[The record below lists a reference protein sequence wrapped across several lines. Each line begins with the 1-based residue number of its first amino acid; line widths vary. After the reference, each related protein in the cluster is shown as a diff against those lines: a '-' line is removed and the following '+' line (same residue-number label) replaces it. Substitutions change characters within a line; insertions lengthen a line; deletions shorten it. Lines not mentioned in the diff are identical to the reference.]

1 MSFCSG
7 LGLEGAAIYLFT
19 GGWYGD
25 VGLNITAVRDARA
38 RSTKME
44 NKKGECR
51 SGNTL
56 TNVTDMLLKRILKK
70 NRGRQTLMFHPPHP
84 EEGASTFAL

>member
-1 MSFCSG
+1 
-7 LGLEGAAIYLFT
+7 
-19 GGWYGD
+19 
-25 VGLNITAVRDARA
+25 
-38 RSTKME
+38 ME

-51 SGNTL
+51 FGNTL